1 MPPQGQGWPPPEYS
15 GGEPSGYGAG
25 YPPPGYPPPGYP
37 PQPPPGYGPPP
48 PGYAPPAGSAPPPGY
63 GPPPGYTPP
72 GYTLPGYG
80 PPPGYGAAAGYPPP
94 QLELK
99 PGVIPLRP
107 LTLSDIFNGAVG
119 YVRTNPKAT
128 LGLTTI
134 VVLIS
139 QIIALAVQLGPM
151 RTVAE
156 MDPEDAGF
164 GTAFAAAI
172 WSELPGT
179 IVTLLAST
187 VLTGML
193 TVVIGRAIFGTS
205 ITIGEAWQR
214 IRGRL
219 LPLLGVTLVLLGVVL
234 AALAALVLITTMFI
248 AAAGPVGGVVI
259 GIPLALAAIAGGL
272 WFAVMTLFAPATV
285 VLEHQPVMAS
295 ISRSFALVRGSFW
308 RILGIWLLTALITY
322 IIAFAVGIP
331 FAIAGLLMGGLT
343 STSGSSFIGA
353 MILASIG
360 GIIGQIITTPFT
372 AGVTVLLYTDR
383 RIRAEAF
390 DLALKTGA
398 TANPADPGSTD
409 HLWLVRR

>member
-1 MPPQGQGWPPPEYS
+1 
-15 GGEPSGYGAG
+15 
-25 YPPPGYPPPGYP
+25 PPGYP
-37 PQPPPGYGPPP
+37 PPPGYGPPQ
-48 PGYAPPAGSAPPPGY
+48 GYAP
-63 GPPPGYTPP
+63 
-72 GYTLPGYG
+72 LPGYG
-80 PPPGYGAAAGYPPP
+80 PPGYGVPPGYPPP

-128 LGLTTI
+128 LGLTTV

-139 QIIALAVQLGPM
+139 QVIALAVQLGPM

-156 MDPEDAGF
+156 MDPEDTGF
-164 GTAFAAAI
+164 GTAFAASL
-172 WSELPGT
+172 WSELPGA

-193 TVVIGRAIFGTS
+193 TVVIGRAIFGTT

-214 IRGRL
+214 IQGRL

-234 AALAALVLITTMFI
+234 AALAALVLITTMFV

-259 GIPLALAAIAGGL
+259 GIPLGLAAVAGGL

-308 RILGIWLLTALITY
+308 RILGIWLLTALITS

-331 FAIAGLLMGGLT
+331 FGIAGLLTGGLT
-343 STSGSSFIGA
+343 SDSGPSFITA

-398 TANPADPGSTD
+398 TANPAAPGSTD